1 LTMHPVGGVPMGE
14 ACDFSGRV
22 HGHKG
27 LYIVDGSIIPGGNIG
42 GVNPAFTIAALAERT
57 MDTVIRRD
65 F

>member
-1 LTMHPVGGVPMGE
+1 MGK

-27 LYIVDGSIIPGGNIG
+27 LYIVDGSIIPGGNVG
-42 GVNPAFTIAALAERT
+42 GVNPSFTIAALAERT
-57 MDTVIRRD
+57 MDTVIGHD